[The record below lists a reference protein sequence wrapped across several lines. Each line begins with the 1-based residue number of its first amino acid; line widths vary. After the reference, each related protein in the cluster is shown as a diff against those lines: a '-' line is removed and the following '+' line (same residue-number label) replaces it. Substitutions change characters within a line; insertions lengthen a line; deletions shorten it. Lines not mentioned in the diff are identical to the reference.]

1 MEDTKFGKT
10 NNLIFSI
17 SFLKNSQ
24 QFLLAIFLSTF
35 LYKLLVEHST
45 NNLFYYNFVPETE
58 KIVKMQEFVY
68 ALLMVQAS
76 YRQAIQKSIREQG
89 IDLTFEM
96 IQVMRCLYR
105 KDTVNQQELANQTH
119 KDKSSLSYLLNNM
132 ERRRLITRIEN
143 SIDRR
148 SKLIVLTEEGQA
160 LHQQIKT
167 LVETVYQKVEES
179 TDKIKLQFCVDY
191 MKELSGIISND

>member
-1 MEDTKFGKT
+1 
-10 NNLIFSI
+10 
-17 SFLKNSQ
+17 
-24 QFLLAIFLSTF
+24 
-35 LYKLLVEHST
+35 
-45 NNLFYYNFVPETE
+45 
-58 KIVKMQEFVY
+58 
-68 ALLMVQAS
+68 
-76 YRQAIQKSIREQG
+76 
-89 IDLTFEM
+89 
-96 IQVMRCLYR
+96 
-105 KDTVNQQELANQTH
+105 
-119 KDKSSLSYLLNNM
+119 M

-167 LVETVYQKVEES
+167 IVETVYQKVEES

>member
-1 MEDTKFGKT
+1 M
-10 NNLIFSI
+10 N
-17 SFLKNSQ
+17 
-24 QFLLAIFLSTF
+24 
-35 LYKLLVEHST
+35 LLVEYST
-45 NNLFYYNFVPETE
+45 NVLFCCIFVRQIE

-76 YRQAIQKSIREQG
+76 YRQAIQKRIKEQG

-105 KDTVNQQELANQTH
+105 KDAVNQQDLANQTH

-132 ERRRLITRIEN
+132 EKRNLIARTE
-143 SIDRR
+143 SHQDKR

-160 LHQQIKT
+160 LHQQIKII
-167 LVETVYQKVEES
+167 VETVYHKVEET
-179 TDKIKLQFCVDY
+179 TDKNKLQFCVDY
-191 MKELSGIISND
+191 MTELSGIISND

>member
-1 MEDTKFGKT
+1 M
-10 NNLIFSI
+10 
-17 SFLKNSQ
+17 
-24 QFLLAIFLSTF
+24 
-35 LYKLLVEHST
+35 
-45 NNLFYYNFVPETE
+45 PETE

-167 LVETVYQKVEES
+167 IVETVYKKVEDT
-179 TDKIKLQFCVDY
+179 TDKRKLQFCIDY
-191 MKELSGIISND
+191 MKELSGIISNDD